1 MPFIPVDPECV
12 TPAWLSE
19 VLGADV
25 RECRLEQIA
34 IGVGLL
40 GRLFRAHLDG
50 GPGVPSTVIVKLP
63 TLDIT
68 ARTQLCEA
76 ADFYMREVRFYE
88 QIGLGNPLQPAR
100 PYHAAFDAATH
111 DFVLVLEDLGR
122 LRNADQIVGCTEADA
137 ETVIDAIARHHAYWW
152 DSERLASL
160 PWLTAYDTPPFPQV
174 IASNYAA
181 AWPKFVERLGPELS
195 PALRDFGD
203 RLPSLM
209 PWFIEEFARPPHTY
223 IHGDLR
229 LDQLFFAVGPEDQ
242 PVRALDWQIS
252 GKGRGA
258 YDVAYFLSQSLTAE
272 TRRNCEDRL
281 IERYAERLAEHGID
295 YPRDQL
301 LRDYRL
307 TTTWCFVYPVMA
319 AGRIDIANDR
329 QLELVRTMVKHAELA
344 IEDHDGLSL
353 RPD

>member
-1 MPFIPVDPECV
+1 
-12 TPAWLSE
+12 
-19 VLGADV
+19 
-25 RECRLEQIA
+25 
-34 IGVGLL
+34 
-40 GRLFRAHLDG
+40 
-50 GPGVPSTVIVKLP
+50 
-63 TLDIT
+63 
-68 ARTQLCEA
+68 
-76 ADFYMREVRFYE
+76 
-88 QIGLGNPLQPAR
+88 
-100 PYHAAFDAATH
+100 
-111 DFVLVLEDLGR
+111 
-122 LRNADQIVGCTEADA
+122 
-137 ETVIDAIARHHAYWW
+137 
-152 DSERLASL
+152 
-160 PWLTAYDTPPFPQV
+160 
-174 IASNYAA
+174 
-181 AWPKFVERLGPELS
+181 
-195 PALRDFGD
+195 
-203 RLPSLM
+203 M

-242 PVRALDWQIS
+242 PVRALDWQIG

-258 YDVAYFLSQSLTAE
+258 YDVAYFLSQSLTTE
-272 TRRNCEDRL
+272 TRRHCEDRL

-329 QLELVRTMVKHAELA
+329 QLELVRTMVKHAEFA